1 MNKVANI
8 LNFIKEDLYK
18 NQKSRNCVQFFQ
30 KSLLHF
36 SISLEIGFGS
46 YSKKY
51 LSYEKLCE
59 SIPKK
64 FGSRSTIQAILNDA
78 VEEGYFL
85 KEIHNLDRRIKIY
98 RYSSDF
104 SNAVEKWLDN
114 SASEIFKFNNFN

>member
-46 YSKKY
+46 YSKKS

-64 FGSRSTIQAILNDA
+64 FGSR
-78 VEEGYFL
+78 
-85 KEIHNLDRRIKIY
+85 
-98 RYSSDF
+98 
-104 SNAVEKWLDN
+104 
-114 SASEIFKFNNFN
+114 